1 MPNPFSGL
9 FSGASQDAS
18 LAVTSTELEDRIDEI
33 LRQSGEGF
41 VEIGFRSRSFRTGAR
56 KTVFTGPSGD
66 FYKTAEYVRGEH
78 ERRQIMAR
86 ATAKTGGRQKIVK
99 ICRPD
104 AQTTVFLLG
113 DINRTL
119 DFGHSRESKLELMA
133 RCAATVCMSLGETQ
147 DLVRAVLY
155 ANERV
160 VFTMPRPQ
168 MPSLAVRQ
176 IVGNIIEPV
185 YSTGS
190 MDSGFEEAV
199 AIVPA
204 SGQREVVVLSDF
216 LNFTENQY
224 QVLADLAT
232 INNVRAVVIQDIRE
246 RELPQGWRFL
256 PTPLK
261 VFDMNTGK
269 QVTWWLT
276 EANRKKYTAEFERH
290 EAALIK
296 FFEDSGITYELVRT
310 DEGEESVQKVI
321 GLLASPPLLS

>member
-1 MPNPFSGL
+1 MWSIFSRKPGDTGDVVPDESDL
-9 FSGASQDAS
+9 
-18 LAVTSTELEDRIDEI
+18 LEARIDDI

-56 KTVFTGPSGD
+56 RTIFTGPSGD

-78 ERRQIMAR
+78 EQRQIMAR
-86 ATAKTGGRQKIVK
+86 ASAKTGGRQKIVK
-99 ICRPD
+99 VCRPD
-104 AQTTVFLLG
+104 AQTTVYMLA

-133 RCAATVCMSLGETQ
+133 RCAATVCLSLKETM
-147 DLVRAVLY
+147 DLVKVALY

-160 VFTMPRPQ
+160 VYQMNRAMIPTM
-168 MPSLAVRQ
+168 AVRRV
-176 IVGNIIEPV
+176 IREIIDPV
-185 YSTGS
+185 FSTGS
-190 MDSGFEEAV
+190 LDSGLEEAIR
-199 AIVPA
+199 IVPA

-224 QVLADLAT
+224 RELADLAR

-246 RELPQGWRFL
+246 RELPQGSRFI

-261 VFDMNTGK
+261 VFDMSTGK

-276 EANRKKYTAEFERH
+276 ETNRRKYTAEFEQH
-290 EAALIK
+290 EASLIK
-296 FFEDSGITYELVRT
+296 FFEDAGIRYELVRT
-310 DEGEESVQKVI
+310 DSEDSVRKVI